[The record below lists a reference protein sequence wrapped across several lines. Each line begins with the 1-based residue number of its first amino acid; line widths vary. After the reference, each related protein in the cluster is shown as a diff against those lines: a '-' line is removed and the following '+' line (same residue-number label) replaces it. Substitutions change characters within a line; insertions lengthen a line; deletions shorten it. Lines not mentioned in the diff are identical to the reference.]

1 MQQTGST
8 DSDTTIQD
16 LKDQVTAFRDERD
29 WKQFH
34 NPKDL
39 AAAIAIEASELQEL
53 FLWKTPEQAS
63 SLNQDPVK
71 REAISNE
78 LADVLIF
85 SLSLA
90 DVLDIDL
97 SAAVSAKIESNAAKY
112 PVASSRS
119 RSDKYTELES

>member
-63 SLNQDPVK
+63 ALNRDPVK

-112 PVASSRS
+112 SVASSRS

>member
-1 MQQTGST
+1 MRQTGSS
-8 DSDTTIQD
+8 DSDTTLQD
-16 LKDQVTAFRDERD
+16 LKDRVTAFRDERD

-90 DVLDIDL
+90 DVLHIDL
-97 SAAVSAKIESNAAKY
+97 SAAVSAKIESNTAKY

>member
-29 WKQFH
+29 WRQFH

-53 FLWKTPEQAS
+53 FLWKPPEQAS
-63 SLNQDPVK
+63 SLHQNPVK
-71 REAISNE
+71 REAIANE

-90 DVLDIDL
+90 DVLRIDL
-97 SAAVSAKIESNAAKY
+97 SAAVSTKIEHNAAKY